1 MLERSRLTSKRFLKL
16 MPYNRNLKRNS
27 TDDVHIGPSDH
38 VPWLEDRKWAY
49 IRLKELLGEMSHLT

>member
-1 MLERSRLTSKRFLKL
+1 
-16 MPYNRNLKRNS
+16 MPYNHSLKRNS

-49 IRLKELLGEMSHLT
+49 IRLEGTSWEMSHST